1 MQKVYVRGKPT
12 IKAQMEERNK
22 ILHFSLQDALPL
34 GHTLA
39 LNTTFGTLSYLV
51 SDDNH
56 PRLLMQEQFTSTELS
71 VLLPLFEMF
80 PYYCPYETMYAY
92 FYNRKL
98 PPALAEGA
106 GAGELGSGDATGAGS
121 FIARA
126 AQTARLRHRHLL
138 HYGHRLYPAHRHRR
152 AAHRQRVI
160 IKQKT
165 IITVPQGSCNRRQA
179 RALSFCSH
187 F

>member
-92 FYNRKL
+92 FYNRNVTEL
-98 PPALAEGA
+98 TIASCRQHLQRAQ
-106 GAGELGSGDATGAGS
+106 ELGSWDQEMRPVRGALSRARLKLRAFGIDISSIMATGYILLIDTEGLL
-121 FIARA
+121 IASA
-126 AQTARLRHRHLL
+126 
-138 HYGHRLYPAHRHRR
+138 
-152 AAHRQRVI
+152 
-160 IKQKT
+160 
-165 IITVPQGSCNRRQA
+165 
-179 RALSFCSH
+179 
-187 F
+187 